1 MELKQ
6 SNAGS
11 AWNAENLL
19 IVLNGIE
26 TSAWPDSARERMMLL
41 IVLNGIET
49 TYNSN
54 HIMQRRA
61 FNRTKWN

>member
-6 SNAGS
+6 IYPYRKYHPL
-11 AWNAENLL
+11 ELL

-26 TSAWPDSARERMMLL
+26 TYVCLNGRPKLRILL

-49 TYNSN
+49 QEQGDGAAGKY
-54 HIMQRRA
+54 A